1 MKFLSE
7 DEMQIFL
14 KRAKSITAKKPKILL
29 FEEEYSYQIW
39 AEQDFLNLM
48 GSGINIVRCV
58 RAIFDRADGE
68 YKADSELYIF
78 YDTSGKE
85 LYRGR
90 NKEGLEKNI
99 KEFFKEMHMQK
110 ELDNFERNEYFY
122 SLNNGAFISEK
133 VLNSRNYCVVKHID
147 I

>member
-1 MKFLSE
+1 MKFVSE

-14 KRAKSITAKKPKILL
+14 ERAKSITAKKPKILL
-29 FEEEYSYQIW
+29 YEEEYSYQIW

-58 RAIFDRADGE
+58 RAIFDRTDGE